1 MGIDCRLLIDPPASG
16 AWNMAVDEVLLETAA
31 ASGHATLRFYRW
43 SEPTLSLGYFQEYAD
58 RFQHPASRQSAVVR
72 RLTGGGAILHDHE
85 LTYSLT
91 APAGHPWVRERDR
104 LYATLHTALID
115 ALATLGV
122 FAALCK
128 PAAPRPAK
136 GEPLLCFQRRALGDV
151 LVGDTKVAGSAQRR
165 RRGAVLQ
172 HGSVLLAR
180 AAAAPELDGLSELTG
195 RPIGD
200 EELSSAWLPPL
211 LARLAADWQR
221 DELSPQQRTQAHVL
235 ATNRYAAAAWTEHR
249 GRRHLD

>member
-16 AWNMAVDEVLLETAA
+16 VWNMAVDEVLLETAA
-31 ASGHATLRFYRW
+31 QNNQATLRFYRW
-43 SEPTLSLGYFQEYAD
+43 SAPTLSLGYFQDYAD
-58 RFQHPASRQSAVVR
+58 RFQHPASRQATVVR

-91 APAGHPWVRERDR
+91 APAGHLWVRERDR
-104 LYATLHTALID
+104 LYATIHTALID
-115 ALATLGV
+115 ALATRGV

-128 PAAPRPAK
+128 PDAARPAK
-136 GEPLLCFQRRALGDV
+136 GEPFLCFQRRALGDV

-180 AAAAPELDGLSELTG
+180 SAAAPELDGLSELTG
-195 RPIGD
+195 RPVGD
-200 EELSSAWLPPL
+200 AELAAAWLPQL
-211 LARLAADWQR
+211 MARLAADWRR
-221 DELSPQQRTQAHVL
+221 DELSPQQRAQINAL
-235 ATNRYAAAAWTEHR
+235 STNRYATSVWTEHR
-249 GRRHLD
+249 GRDRLD